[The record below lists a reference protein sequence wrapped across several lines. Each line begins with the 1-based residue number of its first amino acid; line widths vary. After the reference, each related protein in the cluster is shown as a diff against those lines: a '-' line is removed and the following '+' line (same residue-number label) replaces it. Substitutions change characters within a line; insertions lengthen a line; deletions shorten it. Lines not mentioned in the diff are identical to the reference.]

1 MSKEN
6 LKVNKIFL
14 IFFKKICFFI
24 CLKNYNNCAYKTDCI
39 YYENNDKYNFTINII
54 KNWCINKYSIFFYF

>member
-14 IFFKKICFFI
+14 IFFKKICVS

-39 YYENNDKYNFTINII
+39 YYKNNDKYDFIINI
-54 KNWCINKYSIFFYF
+54 N